1 MDMAIQSKARDRV
14 KVNFFIDSDLNK
26 KLTDYL
32 EDNDASLSKVARSAL
47 SEYIDKKTQN
57 KSPVMK
63 KTGK

>member
-32 EDNDASLSKVARSAL
+32 ENNDANLSKVARSAL
-47 SEYIDKKTQN
+47 SEYIDKKTQK

>member
-1 MDMAIQSKARDRV
+1 MAIQSKARDRV

-32 EDNDASLSKVARSAL
+32 ENNDANLSKVARSAL
-47 SEYIDKKTQN
+47 SEYIDKKTQK